1 MANVPVGVVVL
12 ELESEATVIVI
23 VSSAPE
29 TSEVVAAESVV
40 FEGTADEEDVPHA
53 SSRL

>member
-29 TSEVVAAESVV
+29 AGEVVAAVSVV
-40 FEGTADEEDVPHA
+40 VEATVPVAEVSHA